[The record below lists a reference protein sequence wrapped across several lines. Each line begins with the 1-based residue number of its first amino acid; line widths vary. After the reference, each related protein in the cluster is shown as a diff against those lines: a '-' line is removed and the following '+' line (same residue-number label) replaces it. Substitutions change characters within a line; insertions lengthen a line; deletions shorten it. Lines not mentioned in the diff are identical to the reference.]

1 MIDLISVLLL
11 CASIAL
17 STGRNLLSKNISD
30 EKMGTRKFFG
40 FQTLIFFSGALFLFF
55 INIGSSWHISPLT
68 ICFSLIYGSLLMSAQ
83 WNYTVALRNGK
94 TGICS
99 TVYSL
104 GFILPTAFGSLTFQ
118 EPFSLWDGF
127 GIAAVILAIILTS
140 TKKEN
145 ETQISSR
152 YFIPLIIAM
161 LCSGGLGIMQKIQQ
175 NSAYANEKNCFILL
189 SFSFAAL
196 CSFVC
201 FWFGTEKENVK
212 FNKKSFSSIGIGIA
226 FASCN
231 LLNTILSGRLPSAVF
246 FPALNVGTIL
256 FSLVLGVLCFQEKP
270 TKKDAFIFS
279 LGVLSILLIT
289 IS

>member
-175 NSAYANEKNCFILL
+175 NSPYADEK
-189 SFSFAAL
+189 A
-196 CSFVC
+196 SFVL
-201 FWFGTEKENVK
+201 
-212 FNKKSFSSIGIGIA
+212 IA
-226 FASCN
+226 FALASIISYGVS
-231 LLNTILSGRLPSAVF
+231 ILAKKDTSVISHKMHTSA
-246 FPALNVGTIL
+246 
-256 FSLVLGVLCFQEKP
+256 FSTGLCF
-270 TKKDAFIFS
+270 
-279 LGVLSILLIT
+279 GC
-289 IS
+289 